1 MCGYVGRGDALIDEV
16 AEDTPLAGER
26 LDAVIGWPRPVS
38 STGCYCDEASRAHK
52 WGLVLETIHYA
63 LATADPA
70 RIGDS

>member
-16 AEDTPLAGER
+16 VADAPLAGEP
-26 LDAVIGWPRPVS
+26 LSAVIGWQRAASVA
-38 STGCYCDEASRAHK
+38 GCYCDEASRAHK

-70 RIGDS
+70 RT